1 MIDDS
6 LYIHQSSKPLAT
18 GMIFENSTDDDG
30 RRTTTETTNDDDDD
44 DDVRYGRRRSI
55 DTSRVVIGSVRDD
68 GDDVF
73 ADLESFRLE
82 SFLER
87 IRRRRARGRR
97 AREIVVGG

>member
-68 GDDVF
+68 GDDDGDGC
-73 ADLESFRLE
+73 AQETIRDG
-82 SFLER
+82 R
-87 IRRRRARGRR
+87 IRGPR
-97 AREIVVGG
+97 